1 MKHQKNNKY
10 TQNITRMKATVSF
23 KKFEKKPPKEE
34 MGKIKYQR
42 RNVSLDELVECI
54 RNQYIL
60 SANFT
65 EDNANIITQKQR
77 CYSNFI
83 DTHIVMI
90 DLDNDVECSLDEL
103 MSRLKYTPTIAY
115 TTYSHQQ
122 EGKGNRYRLLYLFR
136 IAISDINVYKSIYQ
150 ILIDNLG
157 FKLNDNC
164 GGNVTQAIFG
174 ANESCQIIQTEN
186 IYSIS
191 DFDIDIP
198 TGNGHSNYI
207 RKEERNIIGLESPIQ
222 NQEYINDFWNMAYSD
237 LLLKYSDTYPIF
249 VHTPLEDV
257 DDNTPFIMLPSDYIE
272 IKRYWCTETVY
283 DENGNK
289 RYNVSRAR
297 KIRDGERRRKKLFLN
312 GILRRIMVNDLSFE
326 HLLNNMIYELYHY
339 IDNSK
344 DRITKKDLFVISVN
358 IYKSDIDNYN
368 GLIKRYKR
376 KFIVN
381 DKYCIKH
388 NLNRKQVRNISRK
401 LITYNQIGELYD
413 FNLTDKQNVEAFK
426 EYGLN
431 ISTKTLQR
439 FRKEMGITKYNK
451 SGNGHSN
458 YINIEEEN
466 IIKLE
471 SPIQL
476 EVYNSAYYDY
486 KCELIMDELEEYL
499 NDGFYDIDDASSIKG
514 MCKYFIKRVK
524 DETDCLYTNDR
535 LIELFKER
543 FEYLLKAS

>member
-1 MKHQKNNKY
+1 MLDLDGD
-10 TQNITRMKATVSF
+10 V
-23 KKFEKKPPKEE
+23 EC
-34 MGKIKYQR
+34 G
-42 RNVSLDELVECI
+42 LDELVAGL
-54 RNQYIL
+54 RYKP
-60 SANFT
+60 S
-65 EDNANIITQKQR
+65 
-77 CYSNFI
+77 
-83 DTHIVMI
+83 
-90 DLDNDVECSLDEL
+90 
-103 MSRLKYTPTIAY
+103 IAY

-136 IAISDINVYKSIYQ
+136 IAITDTDIYKSIYQ

-164 GGNVTQAIFG
+164 GGNVTQAIYG
-174 ANESCQIIQTEN
+174 TNENCQIILTEN

-191 DFDIDIP
+191 DFDISDKVQ
-198 TGNGHSNYI
+198 NGHSNSI
-207 RKEERNIIGLESPIQ
+207 KKEEKNIIRLESPIQ
-222 NQEYINDFWNMAYSD
+222 DNDYINDYWNMSYGD
-237 LLLKYSDTYPIF
+237 LLLKYSDKYPIF
-249 VHTPLEDV
+249 EHTPLNET
-257 DDNTPFIMLPSDYIE
+257 DDDTPFIMLPSNYIE
-272 IKRYWCTETVY
+272 IKRYWFMETAY
-283 DENGNK
+283 DENGDK
-289 RYNVSRAR
+289 RYSVSRVK
-297 KIRDGERRRKKLFLN
+297 KIKDGEHRKKKLFLN

-344 DRITKKDLFVISVN
+344 DRITKKDLFDISVN

-368 GLIKRYKR
+368 SLIKKDKR

-413 FNLTDKQNVEAFK
+413 FNITDKQNVEQFK

-439 FRKEMGITKYNK
+439 FRNEMGISKYNTI
-451 SGNGHSN
+451 GNGHSN
-458 YINIEEEN
+458 SIKEEKEN
-466 IIKLE
+466 IIELE

-476 EVYNSAYYDY
+476 EVDNSAYFDY
-486 KCELIMDELEEYL
+486 QCEIILNELEDYL
-499 NDGFYDIDDASSIKG
+499 NEGFYNIDDASSVRG
-514 MCKYFIKRVK
+514 MCKYFIRRVK
-524 DETDCLYTNDR
+524 SDTDCSYSNER

-543 FEYLLKAS
+543 FLLKAS

>member
-65 EDNANIITQKQR
+65 EDDATIITQKQR

-90 DLDNDVECSLDEL
+90 DSDNDVECSLDEL
-103 MSRLKYTPTIAY
+103 MSRLKYIPTIAY
-115 TTYSHQQ
+115 TTYSHKQ

-136 IAISDINVYKSIYQ
+136 IAISDINVYKTIYQ

-186 IYSIS
+186 IYSIEDFGIS
-191 DFDIDIP
+191 D
-198 TGNGHSNYI
+198 TNQNGHSNSI
-207 RKEERNIIGLESPIQ
+207 KKEEKDIIKLESPIQ
-222 NQEYINDFWNMAYSD
+222 DNDYINDYWDMSYYD
-237 LLLKYSDTYPIF
+237 LLMKYSDKYPIF
-249 VHTPLEDV
+249 EHTPLDYV
-257 DDNTPFIMLPSDYIE
+257 LDDTPYILDYIE
-272 IKRYWCTETVY
+272 IKRYWFMEAIY

-289 RYNVSRAR
+289 RWETSRVR
-297 KIRDGERRRKKLFLN
+297 KIKDGERRKKKLFIN
-312 GILRRIMVNDLSFE
+312 GILRRLMIKDLSFE
-326 HLLNNMIYELYHY
+326 HLLNNMVYELYHY

-344 DRITKKDLFVISVN
+344 DRITKKDLFEISVN
-358 IYKSDIDNYN
+358 IYKSDIDNYK
-368 GLIKRYKR
+368 GLVKGDKR

-388 NLNRKQVRNISRK
+388 NLNRKQVRNISRRI
-401 LITYNQIGELYD
+401 ITFNQIGELYD

-439 FRKEMGITKYNK
+439 FRKEMGITKYNQ

-458 YINIEEEN
+458 SIKEEEGN

-476 EVYNSAYYDY
+476 EVDNSAYYDY
-486 KCELIMDELEEYL
+486 QCELIMDELEEYL

-514 MCKYFIKRVK
+514 MCRYFIKRVK
-524 DETDCLYTNDR
+524 DDTDCPYTNDR
-535 LIELFKER
+535 LIELFKDR
-543 FEYLLKAS
+543 FHNIMKAS